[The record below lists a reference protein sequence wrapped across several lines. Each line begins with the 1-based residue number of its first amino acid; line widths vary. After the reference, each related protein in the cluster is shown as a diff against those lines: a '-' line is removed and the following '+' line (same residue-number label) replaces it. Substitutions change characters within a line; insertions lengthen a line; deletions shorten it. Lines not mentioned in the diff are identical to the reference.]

1 MAKEIE
7 RKFLVTGD
15 EWRKGATGSVYR
27 QGYLCRTPERTVR
40 VRLAAGRGFVTIKG
54 ITTGAV
60 RDEFE
65 YEVPA
70 ADAEAMLTDLCEKPL
85 IEKTR
90 YRINHAGLTWEI
102 DEFHG
107 DNAGLIVAEVE
118 LQAADQQIIKPA
130 WIGREVTDD
139 PRYYNASLVTKPFK
153 VW

>member
-15 EWRKGATGSVYR
+15 AWRKSTTGSIYR

-40 VRLAAGRGFVTIKG
+40 VRLAADRGFVTIKG

-65 YEVPA
+65 YEIPA
-70 ADAEAMLTDLCEKPL
+70 ADAETMLTDLCEKPL

-90 YRINHAGLTWEI
+90 YRVNHAGLTWEI

-118 LQAADQQIIKPA
+118 LQAADQQIEKPA
-130 WIGREVTDD
+130 WVGREVTDD
-139 PRYYNASLVTKPFK
+139 PRYYNASLVKKPFK